1 MISIVTVGHPPWL
14 DHLTFF
20 VKKYPDDFLFQRLDY
35 SFSFMKKVIAYGDP
49 HVMPMQKLVGHE
61 VYVMIDTPLID
72 CNGLNKDWVY
82 IPSSEYNKEIL
93 EACDIKN
100 VTEVIPK
107 PMAYYPELKGSPR
120 KYELYV
126 NLTQP
131 ERKGHEKLSNILHK
145 LDGELDHKITILASI
160 PGDIVPYF
168 LGFKN
173 INVKVKPAGSL
184 KYYEHLKQMLQ
195 YRILIFSS
203 YDEGIG
209 LPAIESALYNQQLV
223 MGDIRATN
231 EFVEARFAPVV
242 EYRVAKHMPL
252 NRHFLLQIWSEDDFY
267 EILRKALDDP
277 TFNIPKLKDRR
288 AIDYD
293 WIYRKLKEVVDF

>member
-1 MISIVTVGHPPWL
+1 MISIVTVGHPAWL

-20 VKKYPDDFLFQRLDY
+20 VKKYPTDFFMQRLDY
-35 SFSFMKKVIAYGDP
+35 SFSFTKKVIVYGDP
-49 HVMPMQKLVGHE
+49 HVMPMNKLRDHE

-72 CNGLNKDWVY
+72 CNGLDKDWLY
-82 IPSSEYNKEIL
+82 IPSSTYNKEIL
-93 EACDIKN
+93 ETCDIKN
-100 VTEVIPK
+100 VIDVIPK
-107 PMAYYPELKGSPR
+107 PMAYYPELKGSPH
-120 KYELYV
+120 KHELYV

-131 ERKGHEKLSNILHK
+131 ERKGHEKLSNVLHK
-145 LDGELDHKITILASI
+145 IDKELDRKITMMASI
-160 PGDIVPYF
+160 PGNIITYF

-173 INVKVKPAGSL
+173 IDIKVKPAGSM
-184 KYYEHLKQMLQ
+184 KYYDHLKQMLK

-209 LPAIESALYNQQLV
+209 LPAIESALYGQQLV
-223 MGDIRATN
+223 MADIRATN

-242 EYRVAKHMPL
+242 EYKVTKHSML
-252 NRHFLLQIWSEDDFY
+252 NKHFLLQIWDEDKFY
-267 EILRKALDDP
+267 EILRKTLDDP

-288 AIDYD
+288 VIDYD

>member
-20 VKKYPDDFLFQRLDY
+20 TKKYPEDFFMQRLDY
-35 SFSFMKKVIAYGDP
+35 TFSFTKKVIAYGDP
-49 HVMPMQKLVGHE
+49 HVMPMHKLKGHE
-61 VYVMIDTPLID
+61 VYVMIDTPLIG
-72 CNGLNKDWVY
+72 CTGLEQDWVY
-82 IPSSEYNKEIL
+82 IPSSQYNREIL
-93 EACDIKN
+93 EACDLKN

-107 PMAYYPELKGSPR
+107 PMAYYPELKGSQH

-131 ERKGHEKLSNILHK
+131 ERKGHEKLSLVLHK
-145 LDGELDHKITILASI
+145 LDGELDRRVTMLASI
-160 PGDIVPYF
+160 PGNIIQYF
-168 LGFKN
+168 LGFRN
-173 INVKVKPAGSL
+173 IEIRVKQAGSM
-184 KYYEHLKQMLQ
+184 KYYDHLKQMLQ

-209 LPAIESALYNQQLV
+209 LPAIESALYGQQLV

-242 EYRVAKHMPL
+242 EYRVTSHSVMNK
-252 NRHFLLQIWSEDDFY
+252 HFLLQVWDEDEFY

-277 TFNIPKLKDRR
+277 TFNVPKLKDKRV
-288 AIDYD
+288 IDYE
-293 WIYRKLKEVVDF
+293 WIYKKLKEVVEF

>member
-20 VKKYPDDFLFQRLDY
+20 TKKYPEHFFMQRLDY
-35 SFSFMKKVIAYGDP
+35 VFSFTKKVIAYGDP
-49 HVMPMQKLVGHE
+49 HVMPMHRLKGHE

-72 CNGLNKDWVY
+72 CTGLEQEWVY
-82 IPSSEYNKEIL
+82 IPSSKYNREIL
-93 EACDIKN
+93 EVCEMKN

-107 PMAYYPELKGSPR
+107 PMAYYPELKGTKR

-145 LDGELDHKITILASI
+145 LDSEIDRRITMMASI
-160 PGDIVPYF
+160 PGNIVPYF
-168 LGFKN
+168 LGFRN
-173 INVKVKPAGSL
+173 IEIKVKPAGSM
-184 KYYEHLKQMLQ
+184 KYYDHLKQMLQ

-209 LPAIESALYNQQLV
+209 LPAIESALYGQQLV

-242 EYRVAKHMPL
+242 EYKVAGYSVMGK
-252 NRHFLLQIWSEDDFY
+252 HFLLQVWDENEFY
-267 EILRKALDDP
+267 EILRKALDEP
-277 TFNIPKLKDRR
+277 TFNIPKLRDRR
-288 AIDYD
+288 VIDYD
-293 WIYRKLKEVVDF
+293 WIYKKLKEVVGF

>member
-1 MISIVTVGHPPWL
+1 MISVVTVGHPPWL

-20 VKKYPDDFLFQRLDY
+20 VKKYPDDFLFQRLEY
-35 SFSFMKKVIAYGDP
+35 AFSFTKKVIAYGDP
-49 HVMPMQKLVGHE
+49 HVMPMHKLKGHE
-61 VYVMIDTPLID
+61 VYVMVDTPLID
-72 CNGLNKDWVY
+72 CTGLDKDWVY
-82 IPSSEYNKEIL
+82 IPSSEYNREIL
-93 EACDIKN
+93 EVCEMKN

-107 PMAYYPELKGSPR
+107 PMAYYPELKQTKR

-131 ERKGHEKLSNILHK
+131 ERKGHEKLSNVLRK
-145 LDGELDHKITILASI
+145 LDGEIDRKIIMMASI
-160 PGDIVPYF
+160 PGNIVSYF
-168 LGFKN
+168 LGFRN
-173 INVKVKPAGSL
+173 IGIRVKPAGSM
-184 KYYEHLKQMLQ
+184 KYYDHLKQMLQ

-209 LPAIESALYNQQLV
+209 LPAIESALYGQQLV

-242 EYRVAKHMPL
+242 EYRVASHSVMNK
-252 NRHFLLQIWSEDDFY
+252 HFLLQVWDEDEFY

-277 TFNIPKLKDRR
+277 TFNVPKLKDRR
-288 AIDYD
+288 VIDYN